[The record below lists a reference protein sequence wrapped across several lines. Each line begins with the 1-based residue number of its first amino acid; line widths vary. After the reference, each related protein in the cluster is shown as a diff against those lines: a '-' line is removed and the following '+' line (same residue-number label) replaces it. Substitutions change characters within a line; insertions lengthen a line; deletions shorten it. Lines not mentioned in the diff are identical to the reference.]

1 MTLSHTEKHSNDS
14 RLSHKCLKY
23 NKSVRSPEICK
34 IKPVRF
40 CYLTSK
46 NVFWDPIIGIW
57 RKYMVYR
64 CIHSGDGMH
73 WIHSFSSIHV
83 SPSKRN
89 VFMWHYKSI
98 FSAETWTGGG
108 GGGGGE
114 ELSPGQGW
122 CRQGLGRGDIENFS
136 KTNHVN
142 KWQRILPLE
151 GGPLNFYSLFEE
163 DYLCFGGK

>member
-1 MTLSHTEKHSNDS
+1 MTLSIQRSIQ
-14 RLSHKCLKY
+14 RLSHMCLKY
-23 NKSVRSPEICK
+23 NNSVRSPEICK

-108 GGGGGE
+108 GGGGE

-122 CRQGLGRGDIENFS
+122 SRQGLGRSGWHWEFLKDKSCKQMTKNTTTGRRAF
-136 KTNHVN
+136 K
-142 KWQRILPLE
+142 
-151 GGPLNFYSLFEE
+151 LFQFVWRG
-163 DYLCFGGK
+163 LFVFRRKIK

>member
-1 MTLSHTEKHSNDS
+1 MYSISLHACLSGSYSLDLQTS
-14 RLSHKCLKY
+14 RLPPDNQKNPQWPYPIQRSIQMTHECLKY

-108 GGGGGE
+108 GE
-114 ELSPGQGW
+114 EEGRSCLRARAGAGKGW
-122 CRQGLGRGDIENFS
+122 VEVTLRISQRQIM
-136 KTNHVN
+136 
-142 KWQRILPLE
+142 
-151 GGPLNFYSLFEE
+151 
-163 DYLCFGGK
+163 